1 MMKNLLCDEKYIVQK
16 IEDNYYKKKGLS
28 SIIENLKTQRF
39 HDSSSSAEAFDKYGK
54 VKFSQWGPSG
64 PKFDLMVLVPIGW
77 WELSPSHAAAYWSLW

>member
-54 VKFSQWGPSG
+54 HPVFLIAPN
-64 PKFDLMVLVPIGW
+64 
-77 WELSPSHAAAYWSLW
+77 